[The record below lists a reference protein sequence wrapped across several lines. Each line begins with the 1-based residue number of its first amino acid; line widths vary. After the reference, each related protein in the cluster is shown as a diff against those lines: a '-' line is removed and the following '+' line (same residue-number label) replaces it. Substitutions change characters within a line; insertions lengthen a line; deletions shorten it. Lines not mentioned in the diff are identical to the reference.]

1 MPTTVTRSQEG
12 FAKSRWCVIVAAV
25 LGASALAGC
34 GHTQTAGRHAEPP
47 HTFDYDASR
56 PLQRVDHGVVARRG
70 SIAVHDV
77 AYVSRGQRVAAY
89 VVEPAGRRRR
99 PGIVLVHGSGGDREQ
114 LLGAAIELARRG
126 FVAMTIT
133 QPSTAHP
140 PPAPSDAR
148 MLLADTKLVTLRDV
162 IAVRRA
168 ADVLESLPIV
178 KPGRLAYLGWSAGA
192 RTGAFVAATDRRFKA
207 LVLLSGGSATVRA
220 FVAAAPT
227 ELRSLARRQLGSVDP
242 LRYIGLASPGTL
254 LLENGTRDAV
264 VPHPAL
270 LNMARAAPQGTLVR
284 WYPAGHELND
294 KAYRAAFT
302 WVAKKL
308 GSEP

>member
-1 MPTTVTRSQEG
+1 MSRRCVTVLM
-12 FAKSRWCVIVAAV
+12 ALAV
-25 LGASALAGC
+25 SALAGC
-34 GHTQTAGRHAEPP
+34 GHAPTDPKQAEPRP
-47 HTFDYDASR
+47 TFNYDPSR
-56 PLQRVDHGVVARRG
+56 PLHRVDRGVVARRG

-77 AYVSRGQRVAAY
+77 AYVSRGQRVNAY
-89 VVEPAGRRRR
+89 LVEPPGRKRR
-99 PGIVLVHGSGGDREQ
+99 PGMVLVHGSGGDRRE

-140 PPAPSDAR
+140 PPTPSDAR
-148 MLLADTKLVTLRDV
+148 TLIAETKLVALRDV

-178 KPGRLAYLGWSAGA
+178 ARGRIGYLGWSAGA
-192 RTGAFVAATDRRFKA
+192 RTGAFVASSDRRFKA
-207 LVLLSGGSATVRA
+207 LVLLSGGSATLAA

-227 ELRSLARRQLGSVDP
+227 ELRPLVKRQLGSVDP
-242 LRYIGLASPGTL
+242 LRYIALAAPGTL

-270 LNMARAAPQGTLVR
+270 LNMVHAAPPRTLVR
-284 WYPAGHELND
+284 WYPAGHELNAA
-294 KAYRAAFT
+294 AYRAAFT
-302 WVAKKL
+302 WVVRKL
-308 GSEP
+308 GAEP